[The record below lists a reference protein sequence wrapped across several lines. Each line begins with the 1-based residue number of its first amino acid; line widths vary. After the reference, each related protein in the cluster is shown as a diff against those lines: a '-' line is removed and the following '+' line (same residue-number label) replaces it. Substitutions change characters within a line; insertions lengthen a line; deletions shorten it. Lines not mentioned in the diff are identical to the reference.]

1 MFTNK
6 NFQFDQAVIRRVL
19 EAKATKSDKIRELN
33 RLGLPRADIARALG
47 IRYQFVRNVL
57 VNDGRRAGGPLK
69 PEEDALAARL
79 TRGLPTKAA
88 KIRALDA
95 AGFSRSRIADA
106 MGVRY
111 QQVRNALVNAAADT
125 ASSVRDASSDIPVRP
140 AASDP
145 AGPVA
150 VMLQPGGKVP
160 LPRAFTEVLGV
171 SEGDELLL
179 CLEGDELRLY
189 SRATAIEQVQ
199 ARVRR
204 RLPEGV
210 SLADELIAERR
221 RENRREA
228 AGHG

>member
-1 MFTNK
+1 MSK
-6 NFQFDQAVIRRVL
+6 
-19 EAKATKSDKIRELN
+19 KIPTCSALMN
-33 RLGLPRADIARALG
+33 PLLDALFALG
-47 IRYQFVRNVL
+47 GSGSIDEINEKVVEQENIDEETSSILHNPEKSNQTEIAYRLAWARTYLKQYGFLDNSSRGVWALTNV
-57 VNDGRRAGGPLK
+57 
-69 PEEDALAARL
+69 AREKKRVEPRDVVKK
-79 TRGLPTKAA
+79 TQG
-88 KIRALDA
+88 
-95 AGFSRSRIADA
+95 S
-106 MGVRY
+106 
-111 QQVRNALVNAAADT
+111 

-160 LPRAFTEVLGV
+160 LPRAFAEVLGV